1 MRPLQIAVSRLSD
14 TQTSKEIA
22 EILGRIL
29 AGLGWHDTWEFLV
42 VGKSGKGIS
51 GKFEAIQ
58 QNRKNI
64 VVRVRTD
71 NGCWEGHLTPPKS
84 LSIGHVFGRLR
95 SKEQRR
101 VQDEYLKLLAF
112 DTDTDSE
119 VPETSDHEEP
129 KMNTNLDILN
139 PYTRDVGKN
148 KRILDLA
155 LLSLETHF
163 DKKGEIK
170 RRDAVK
176 ALDKELNLSGFV
188 KSSIQYS
195 SIPRLCGVIMHGLRE
210 EKYVTPNFSQK
221 LFEQSKA
228 TITHFTLTPLG
239 KTRINYLKN
248 QETKELLDF
257 RKSTPAVEIEPAE
270 QVIIDKIDELQPIL
284 DNYDRVEKEVK
295 EAESEI
301 RKCELRLSE
310 IQGKILELSKEYQ
323 TLQNDRNTYVA
334 AKDDGEKS
342 LDLLRQQLTDMVNV
356 D

>member
-1 MRPLQIAVSRLSD
+1 LTHRPLQIAVSRLSD

-64 VVRVRTD
+64 VARVRTD

-84 LSIGHVFGRLR
+84 ISVGHVFGRLR

-112 DTDTDSE
+112 DTDSE
-119 VPETSDHEEP
+119 VPETSDEEP
-129 KMNTNLDILN
+129 KMNTDLDVLN
-139 PYTRDVGKN
+139 PYTRDAGKN

-163 DKKGEIK
+163 DKNGEIK

-176 ALDKELNLSGFV
+176 ALDQELNLSAFV
-188 KSSIQYS
+188 KASIHYN
-195 SIPRLCGVIMHGLRE
+195 SIPRLCGVIMHGLGE
-210 EKYVTPNFSQK
+210 EKYVTPKFSQK

-239 KTRINYLKN
+239 KTRINYLKK

-257 RKSTPAVEIEPAE
+257 RKSTPAAPIEPAE

-284 DNYDRVEKEVK
+284 DNYDRIEKEVK
-295 EAESEI
+295 EAETEI

-323 TLQNDRNTYVA
+323 TLQNDKNTYVA

-342 LDLLRQQLTDMVNV
+342 LESLRQQLTDMVNV